1 MTSLRAINLKTSAS
15 DGIELQAYTTGANY
29 VANVTTNVKVK
40 EIWLYA
46 VPGAN
51 LINGSNG
58 ATNYLAVFYKDTSD
72 SKMKLFGQVNLTSTD
87 NEILRV
93 NYGNTKDTNIVLDNT
108 GGRGAANGG
117 VGTEVNLTLDI
128 IGDTTTGDLW
138 DGYDNLIMNW
148 GLTGVN
154 GTFDSLGDTAS
165 TEESGE
171 LLWGQGLLAMGTKDE
186 DHRSAYGIVIK
197 NPKSQS
203 SSEQVELSIPQDQV
217 KANIVI
223 KGTSSTISGGDTT
236 YVPVQVTPVTK
247 FASEVSSASA
257 YNLILVG
264 GPCANAL
271 VEDLF
276 DMTCEGWAYAEGEA
290 VIKLAENGDNVALL
304 VAGTSGEDTRRAAK
318 ALLSYSDYD
327 FSGSEVIVSGTSLE
341 DINVEAI

>member
-1 MTSLRAINLKTSAS
+1 
-15 DGIELQAYTTGANY
+15 
-29 VANVTTNVKVK
+29 
-40 EIWLYA
+40 
-46 VPGAN
+46 
-51 LINGSNG
+51 
-58 ATNYLAVFYKDTSD
+58 
-72 SKMKLFGQVNLTSTD
+72 
-87 NEILRV
+87 
-93 NYGNTKDTNIVLDNT
+93 
-108 GGRGAANGG
+108 
-117 VGTEVNLTLDI
+117 LDI
-128 IGDTTTGDLW
+128 IGDASTDLT
-138 DGYDNLIMNW
+138 DSFDDIRMEW
-148 GLTGVN
+148 GLSAANGV
-154 GTFDSLGDTAS
+154 FDSLGETRS
-165 TEESGE
+165 TEESAE
-171 LLWGQGLLAMGTKDE
+171 MKWGQTALAIGSKDE
-186 DHRSAYGIVIK
+186 DHRSAYGIIIK
-197 NPKSQS
+197 NPKSNSASDQI
-203 SSEQVELSIPQDQV
+203 ELSIPQDQV

-223 KGTSSTISGGDTT
+223 KGTSSTVSGGDVT

-327 FSGSEVIVSGTSLE
+327 FSGSEVMVSGTSLE